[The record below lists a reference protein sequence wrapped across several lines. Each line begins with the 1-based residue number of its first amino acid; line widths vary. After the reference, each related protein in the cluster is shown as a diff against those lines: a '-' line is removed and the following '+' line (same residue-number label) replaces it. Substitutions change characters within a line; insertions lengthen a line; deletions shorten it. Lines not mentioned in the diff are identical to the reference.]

1 MTTRI
6 VKLAQPADP
15 TIDQVFEE
23 FLAEQRDR
31 LKPKTVSR
39 YEDVLNL
46 LRHHWNGYV
55 YQSLSKAESA
65 LFDRHYNANGDEHRE
80 FCELFGPVKINALV
94 RESTCRSTV
103 EGRPPL
109 MGRSRSMASSC
120 ASTSLASR

>member
-1 MTTRI
+1 MAAKI

-46 LRHHWNGYV
+46 LRHHLNGYA
-55 YQSLSKAESA
+55 YESLSNAESA
-65 LFDRHYNANGDEHRE
+65 LFDRHYNANGD
-80 FCELFGPVKINALV
+80 
-94 RESTCRSTV
+94 
-103 EGRPPL
+103 
-109 MGRSRSMASSC
+109 
-120 ASTSLASR
+120 